1 MRKKLLISTLLL
13 SLLFAF
19 TSTFAYTQ
27 EIYKATPY
35 YIHPVTGVIEDA
47 GNNPG
52 IGQGMTENVL
62 NPQALV
68 ETTDDGRMFLS
79 VRYSLANYI
88 KNETFA
94 VQNRG
99 DKDFY
104 SVPAEVTG
112 QTKDTKDYRF
122 EIPSANV
129 IVRATFFVG
138 PMGRDVVFYYD
149 ISNPTPGNTDFKTL
163 EEANGTTNS
172 PQVSQEAQEDLGNQ
186 EVENISPKKNSA
198 SNLQNSKNLVPV
210 EGGSSVGEIL
220 PAANAGGK
228 IEVKPVNSKFSA
240 GDLGYK
246 HGLLTKD
253 SPQIKKLYYSDDK
266 DQKAQE
272 EKEKKSLGKITMA
285 FIYLLLLII
294 GIITSIAL
302 IMAIASYLYYKKMEN
317 NLQTKRMEVYDEED

>member
-1 MRKKLLISTLLL
+1 
-13 SLLFAF
+13 
-19 TSTFAYTQ
+19 
-27 EIYKATPY
+27 
-35 YIHPVTGVIEDA
+35 
-47 GNNPG
+47 
-52 IGQGMTENVL
+52 
-62 NPQALV
+62 
-68 ETTDDGRMFLS
+68 
-79 VRYSLANYI
+79 
-88 KNETFA
+88 
-94 VQNRG
+94 
-99 DKDFY
+99 
-104 SVPAEVTG
+104 
-112 QTKDTKDYRF
+112 
-122 EIPSANV
+122 
-129 IVRATFFVG
+129 
-138 PMGRDVVFYYD
+138 MGRDVVFYYD

-266 DQKAQE
+266 DQKDQE

-317 NLQTKRMEVYDEED
+317 NLQTKRTEVYDEED